1 MDKSQDFPDI
11 PGAKE
16 YYCEVIKPSE
26 IVAKAYEVIEMQFF
40 AAYGGCTRGYSSERK
55 VAEASSKEVAEQIA
69 KKWMS
74 DRGIGAPFYYSVK
87 GPK

>member
-55 VAEASSKEVAEQIA
+55 IAEASSKEVAEQIA

>member
-16 YYCEVIKPSE
+16 YYCEVIKPGE

-55 VAEASSKEVAEQIA
+55 IAEASSKDVAEQIA

>member
-26 IVAKAYEVIEMQFF
+26 MVTKAYEVMEMQFF

-55 VAEASSKEVAEQIA
+55 VAEASTKEAAEKIA

-87 GPK
+87 G